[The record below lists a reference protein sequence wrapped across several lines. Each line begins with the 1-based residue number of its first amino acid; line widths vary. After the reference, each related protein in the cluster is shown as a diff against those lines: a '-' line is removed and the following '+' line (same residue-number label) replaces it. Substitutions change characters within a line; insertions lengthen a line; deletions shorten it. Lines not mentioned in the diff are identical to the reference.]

1 MTTQYD
7 LFRSAGAALGAG
19 LDAWAGRA
27 ARHHACYRLGRTS
40 REVRA
45 AVQQMLAEAERRP
58 FPVAG
63 TPADAPVVRLLF
75 RQLIQHQEYDGS
87 LASWSATCPPRRPGT
102 WPSRAADLSALLA
115 PLSSLEP
122 ADSLVTA
129 DIRSHGVYGRGM
141 GLTPVQCA
149 DRLVNGY
156 LETGRLPAGDV
167 ECAGEGARSR
177 RPREKASAGDFV
189 HEVTG

>member
-1 MTTQYD
+1 MPSPGTRHEFDAYVGGD
-7 LFRSAGAALGAG
+7 AEYIRRVGVVPPSRGHRAVAPVV
-19 LDAWAGRA
+19 LDDDP
-27 ARHHACYRLGRTS
+27 
-40 REVRA
+40 VR
-45 AVQQMLAEAERRP
+45 
-58 FPVAG
+58 PV
-63 TPADAPVVRLLF
+63 PVVRLLF

-129 DIRSHGVYGRGM
+129 DIRSHGVYGRGTE